1 MGRQLARFLDDKL
14 KALLDGGGEGST
26 GNPVKCPVCVVTVSD
41 VGMGNSGEPAEL
53 THLQA

>member
-53 THLQA
+53 THLRA